1 MALDSSALL
10 SRKRRKAAVCCALWT
25 AVAYSFFSAASY
37 ANDSTAELVTGGL
50 TFSRSADIEMR
61 SEDLFISTQQIR
73 VTYRFLNHSNKDITE
88 LVAFPMPDVTVSNP
102 DQSIAVPTDDPEN
115 ILGFA
120 TKVDGVPV
128 VAKLEQKVLSR
139 GVDYTALLR
148 QLGVPLE
155 PYLDVTNK
163 ALDDLPHDKWP
174 ELIKL
179 GLAETLD
186 EDVGQ
191 GMKTHLEARWT
202 LKTTYYWRQTF
213 PAGTELSIEHTYKP
227 SVGSSAVALLAL
239 PDAAK
244 DPSYREYVTKYCID
258 RDFLASVNAAKSHDD
273 VLPTEQRISYILI
286 TGANWAGPI
295 REFRLVIDKGAP
307 NALVSFCALGVRKIG
322 PTQFEIRHSNFTPQS
337 NLDILLLTKRA
348 NN

>member
-1 MALDSSALL
+1 MASVSTAQL
-10 SRKRRKAAVCCALWT
+10 SRERRNAAVCCALWT
-25 AVAYSFFSAASY
+25 AIALSLFSAVSF

-73 VTYRFLNHSNKDITE
+73 VTYRFFNHSNKDITE

-102 DQSIAVPTDDPEN
+102 DQSIAVPTDDSEN

-120 TKVDGVPV
+120 TKVDGAPV

-139 GVDYTALLR
+139 GVEHTAMLR

-163 ALDDLPHDKWP
+163 ALDDLPHEKWP

-179 GLAETLD
+179 GLADTLD

-202 LKTTYYWRQTF
+202 LKTTYYWQQTF
-213 PAGTELSIEHTYKP
+213 PAGRELSIEHTYKP

-244 DPSYREYVTKYCID
+244 DPLYREYVAKYCID
-258 RDFLASVNAAKSHDD
+258 RDFLASVNAAKSHSD
-273 VLPTEQRISYILI
+273 VLPTEQRISYILT

-295 REFRLVIDKGAP
+295 QEFRLVVDKGAP
-307 NALVSFCALGVRKIG
+307 NALVSFCAQGVRKIG

-337 NLDILLLTKRA
+337 NLDILLLTKRT